1 MRDRL
6 VILGSTLTALA
17 VARDAHAHHLHP
29 IVLDTQDGIA
39 FSSRWVTPH
48 LLTLDSDDAAI
59 LSRLS
64 GLGEGSCLV
73 ATGDPWVRFV
83 MRNRSALDS
92 AFHAV
97 LHPPNATLRVC
108 LDKAQFSNWCAANRL
123 QAPRAWVAAEQARPK
138 NLVPP
143 FLIRP
148 AETLHGAPNHGLP
161 KAVEVGDDQELA
173 SWLARFAAAGCRA
186 LVSESLLQQRL
197 TQYSVPFARANGELL
212 SFVARKVRPDPIR
225 CSVGTCV
232 ELAPHP
238 DAEALGRR
246 AAEAL
251 DYFGIGEA
259 EVLHSEATGRS
270 FLIEVNCRPW
280 LQYPLAPASGH
291 DFLGMLIDRRA
302 RHRPQVKSGVR
313 WVDLPSDLFGAFSS
327 SVGVVRS
334 GQLGL
339 GAYVTSLLKVNVF
352 ARLDPHD
359 LKPAFY
365 RPVKAASR
373 VDVDANAAQSN
384 PR

>member
-1 MRDRL
+1 MRARL

-17 VARDAHAHHLHP
+17 LARDAHAHHLEP
-29 IVLDTQDGIA
+29 VVLDTQDGIA
-39 FSSRWVTPH
+39 FCSRWVTAH
-48 LLTLDSDDAAI
+48 LLALDSNDGAI

-64 GLGEGSCLV
+64 GLADGSCLI

-83 MRNRSALDS
+83 MRNRTALDS
-92 AFHAV
+92 AFRAV
-97 LHPPNATLRVC
+97 LHPANGVLHVC
-108 LDKAQFSNWCAANRL
+108 LDKAQFSKWCAANRL
-123 QAPRAWVAAEQARPK
+123 QAPRAWVAAEQTRPE
-138 NLVPP
+138 NLAPP

-161 KAVEVGDDQELA
+161 KAVEVTDDQELA

-186 LVSESLLQQRL
+186 LVSESLLGQRL

-212 SFVARKVRPDPIR
+212 SFVARKVRPDPGQ

-259 EVLHSEATGRS
+259 EVLYSEATGQS
-270 FLIEVNCRPW
+270 YLIEVNCRPW

-291 DFLGMLIDRRA
+291 DFLGMLVDQRV

-327 SVGVVRS
+327 SVGVVRN
-334 GQLGL
+334 GQLGV
-339 GAYVTSLLKVNVF
+339 GAYVASLLKVNVF
-352 ARLDPHD
+352 ARLDVRDPR
-359 LKPAFY
+359 PAFY
-365 RPVKAASR
+365 RPVKPASR
-373 VDVDANAAQSN
+373 LDVDVRAAGSR